1 MSEKTIGEICN
12 VEPLEDKD
20 YALVKWH
27 NKVVKMT
34 ASEITIADISRMLR
48 QKIFLE
54 IAIDKAIMTLK
65 NNPFAGELYTG
76 ELLSSLLETDR
87 DILEN
92 KKADIAEIIRIAEK
106 NWNDVAWGYPEE
118 KDEFKELVIRLKE
131 AG

>member
-1 MSEKTIGEICN
+1 
-12 VEPLEDKD
+12 
-20 YALVKWH
+20 
-27 NKVVKMT
+27 
-34 ASEITIADISRMLR
+34 MLR

-92 KKADIAEIIRIAEK
+92 KKTDIAEIIRIAEK

-118 KDEFKELVIRLKE
+118 KDEFKELVSRLKE